1 MMSLL
6 ALLLTGAASTGPA
19 PDVPPT
25 KELFAKEDWYKG
37 QPGKEQAFEGVLL
50 RARRGGAGFGRFN
63 PYRLQMKDGT
73 REVYVGSQG
82 QLLEPYVGKRVRLTG
97 KAVDMEVE
105 GREHR
110 EIWPARLEVVQED
123 KRKEP

>member
-1 MMSLL
+1 MDLFEYQ
-6 ALLLTGAASTGPA
+6 AK
-19 PDVPPT
+19 D
-25 KELFAKEDWYKG
+25 LFAKEDWYKG
-37 QPGKEQAFEGVLL
+37 QPGKEQTFEGVLQ

-63 PYRLQMKDGT
+63 PYRLRMRGGT

-105 GREHR
+105 GRQHR

-123 KRKEP
+123 ERKEP